1 MEALMPKAIAKG
13 RHAFWK
19 GPILGT
25 LCTNTALVGTRDMR
39 DIRLLCM
46 YRGQHWNMWE
56 HTALIVLVIGNVTR
70 NWRVLQQIQQASWK
84 VRQYV
89 CVWCVFFQAF
99 DTLQELCHESRGDDN
114 DIHKYILKSLHQQA
128 LNNVS
133 SYLSYISTRNKSQ
146 CNSYHLPLLWDMM
159 LSTAI
164 TDVKKLAWW
173 NSQLC
178 D

>member
-13 RHAFWK
+13 RPAFWK
-19 GPILGT
+19 GPTLGT
-25 LCTNTALVGTRDMR
+25 LCTTNTGLVGTRDMR

-46 YRGQHWNMWE
+46 YRGQPRNIWE
-56 HTALIVLVIGNVTR
+56 HTALIVLVMWQGIEECCSKSNKVEKCGNM
-70 NWRVLQQIQQASWK
+70 
-84 VRQYV
+84 
-89 CVWCVFFQAF
+89 CVFFQAF

-114 DIHKYILKSLHQQA
+114 DIHKYSLKSLHQQA

-133 SYLSYISTRNKSQ
+133 SYLSYISTRNESQ
-146 CNSYHLPLLWDMM
+146 CNSHHLPLIWDTM